1 MVLHKLTLVALL
13 LAVIATPSFAEAP
26 KPLFRDPV
34 FDGAADASLV
44 YDPAGQQWVMF
55 YTNRRATL
63 AGAQGVEWVHGT
75 RIGRAVSKDGGNS
88 WTYDGTA
95 DIRYGSGE
103 NITYWAP
110 NVEYIGGQW
119 HMFLTIVP
127 GVFKDWNASREIV
140 HLISRDLKVW
150 NFAGKVDLGSDRVI
164 DAAVHPL
171 PGGGWR
177 LWYKD
182 ERDGSATH
190 YADSKDLKVWTHG
203 GVAVKT
209 RGEGP
214 QIIEW
219 QGWYWL
225 IMDAWDGL
233 GVYRSKDLTNWEHQ
247 PDNLLKQPG
256 SALTDRAKGGHP
268 DVVVSGGR
276 AFLFYFVQQGGE
288 PEAASDPTWQR
299 RSVIQVAELRFK
311 DGWLT
316 ADREAPVD
324 VRLLPP

>member
-1 MVLHKLTLVALL
+1 MGLL
-13 LAVIATPSFAEAP
+13 LFVATPTFADAP
-26 KPLFRDPV
+26 KPLYRDPV

-63 AGAQGVEWVHGT
+63 ADAQGVEWVHGT
-75 RIGRAVSKDGGNS
+75 RIGRAVSKDGGKS

-103 NITYWAP
+103 GITYWAP

-140 HLISRDLKVW
+140 HLTSRDLKVW
-150 NFAGKVDLGSDRVI
+150 DFAGKVDLGSDRVI

-182 ERDGSATH
+182 ERDGSSTH
-190 YADSKDLKVWTHG
+190 YADSQDLKTWTHG

-225 IMDAWDGL
+225 ILDAWDGL
-233 GVYRSKDLTNWEHQ
+233 GVYRSKDLTTWEHQ
-247 PDNLLKQPG
+247 PYNLLKQPG
-256 SALTDRAKGGHP
+256 RALTDRAKGGHA
-268 DVVVSGGR
+268 DVVVSGDR

-299 RSVIQVAELRFK
+299 RSVIQVAELGFK

-316 ADREAPVD
+316 ADREQPVD